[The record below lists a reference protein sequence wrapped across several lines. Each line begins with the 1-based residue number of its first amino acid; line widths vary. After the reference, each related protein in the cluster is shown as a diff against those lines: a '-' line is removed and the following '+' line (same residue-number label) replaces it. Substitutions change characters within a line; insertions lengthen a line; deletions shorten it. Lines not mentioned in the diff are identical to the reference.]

1 MTSDTLNLE
10 ILAVRPPEGVT
21 PRETPVVFLHGA
33 FAGAWCW
40 AERFLPYF
48 ATLGYRCYAPSFR
61 GHGGSDGQRSLD
73 SFGIQDYVADMASLA
88 RDLDTPPLLV
98 GHSMGGFVAMKYA
111 ESCPVA
117 GLALLASVPPGG
129 LIGPSMSLAA
139 WNPMLMFE
147 LGMAQAGAQS
157 AVGLNGLRQALF
169 SDRVSPGKAAQY
181 MPRMGGES
189 SRAVAEMHGTVR
201 VDPTRLKG
209 RIPIC
214 VLGARED
221 GLIPP
226 AFVRSTARQLGVEA
240 AILDRTGHGMM
251 LDDSWQTTADTLARW
266 MRGHDI

>member
-1 MTSDTLNLE
+1 MPTDTLNLE
-10 ILAVRPPEGVT
+10 ILAVRPPENVT
-21 PRETPVVFLHGA
+21 PHPIPVVFLHGA

-48 ATLGYRCYAPSFR
+48 ASLGYRCYAPSFR
-61 GHGGSDGQRSLD
+61 GHGGSDGRADLD
-73 SFGIQDYVADMASLA
+73 RFGIQDYVADLASVVA
-88 RDLDTPPLLV
+88 DLDCPPFLV

-111 ESCPVA
+111 ESHTVA

-129 LIGPSMSLAA
+129 LVGPSLSLAA

-147 LGMAQAGAQS
+147 IGMAQAGAPDADS
-157 AVGLNGLRQALF
+157 MTGLRQALF
-169 SDRVSPGKAAQY
+169 SNRVSPNDVEKY
-181 MPRMGGES
+181 MPQMGGES
-189 SRAVAEMHGTVR
+189 SRAVTEMHGAVR

-209 RIPIC
+209 RIPLC

-226 AFVRSTARQLGVEA
+226 AFIRSTARQLGVEA
-240 AILDRTGHGMM
+240 TILERAGHGMM
-251 LDDSWQTTADTLARW
+251 LNENWRTTADTLAQW